1 MIFDVLF
8 PQQKIAVNDI
18 LPLSNPRSIAGVTA
32 LLPYRNRL
40 VQKLIKRTKFGNSRE
55 SAHVLGVVLKQ
66 HLDSL
71 NIPDL
76 VVVPV
81 PLHPIRKMLRG
92 YNQVERVAVCT
103 GYPVVHALKRVK
115 YTKPQARLDHAHR
128 QSLHGAFMLT
138 EPVSGTVVLLDD
150 VVTTGQTFEGA
161 LKALGDVPVY
171 SLALAH

>member
-8 PQQKIAVNDI
+8 PQQKITITDI
-18 LPLSNPRSIAGVTA
+18 LPLINLRVVEGVTA

-40 VQKLIKRTKFGNSRE
+40 VQRLIKRTKFGNSQE
-55 SAHVLGVVLKQ
+55 SAQVLGDMLKR

-76 VVVPV
+76 VIVPV

-92 YNQVERVAVCT
+92 YNQVERVAKYT
-103 GYPVVHALKRVK
+103 GYPVVPALVRVQ

-128 QSLHGAFMLT
+128 QSLSDAFVLT
-138 EPVSGTVVLLDD
+138 KSVSGTVVLLDD
-150 VVTTGQTFEGA
+150 VVTTGQTFKGA
-161 LKALGDVPVY
+161 LSAMGDVPVY
-171 SLALAH
+171 PLALAH